1 MNPRV
6 GVITAVVLATAACT
20 AVGISEND
28 LDFRV
33 ESRIQSVRQ
42 DAVGS
47 QALTCSFWVVLEVTG
62 GAPGDGLRP
71 VQLVIGADP
80 RDWQGSVDLGATGGL
95 VPTGTRDS
103 MVVEVRQ
110 NSAPYSIF
118 IDLRMEWPDGS
129 AREKDIRA
137 DCSP

>member
-1 MNPRV
+1 MWRRADMDETPQQALGCCHPEGACFVNPRV

-47 QALTCSFWVVLEVTG
+47 QALTCSFWVVLETRRG
-62 GAPGDGLRP
+62 RP
-71 VQLVIGADP
+71 N
-80 RDWQGSVDLGATGGL
+80 
-95 VPTGTRDS
+95 DS
-103 MVVEVRQ
+103 
-110 NSAPYSIF
+110 S
-118 IDLRMEWPDGS
+118 G
-129 AREKDIRA
+129 
-137 DCSP
+137 